1 MYKTL
6 VSTGIALC
14 SAAAIVAAGPA
25 VLAPRSQAVEV
36 AGAGTSGRALD
47 LDYRLTA
54 LSDITVEQ
62 LSAALLSGR
71 EFDLDFEQKSYVSN
85 GTTYYY
91 FVDKYDNEW
100 AFSDDS
106 DAKPAISGISA
117 VVYHLA
123 DSILPEGFDGD
134 DYLFGQGQTQALRVS
149 LYQISGAAP
158 GSPEGELIDFVTDPL
173 GTIRYLVASGV
184 EEALPGIGGGLV
196 NYPQAM
202 IQLLVA
208 SGVDTALPGA
218 GDFVLDPM
226 GTAFRTS
233 VRLAGDAVKAGTGND
248 DADDFVENVFLN
260 VLTKVGPGQQPAPP
274 APEETEPAGTGGGNG
289 GDGTGT
295 DDTDGVPE
303 LASRSAFSG
312 GQSGTETGSP
322 DDVTSSKT
330 LREQLSQPATGF
342 TGQLSQARTAS
353 RTKLAAAEK
362 RINDRVTEA
371 RDTIDAGVK
380 RAGAKLSKIAE
391 DGRNQI
397 ERTVQQVKDTAAK
410 VAPKNAASQK
420 AASQK
425 TTPKKDDPAKAE

>member
-1 MYKTL
+1 M
-6 VSTGIALC
+6 
-14 SAAAIVAAGPA
+14 
-25 VLAPRSQAVEV
+25 LAPRSQAVEV
-36 AGAGTSGRALD
+36 AGAGTSVRALD

-106 DAKPAISGISA
+106 DAVPAISGISA

-123 DSILPEGFDGD
+123 DSILPDGFHGD

-149 LYQISGAAP
+149 LYQLSGAAP
-158 GSPEGELIDFVTDPL
+158 DSPEGQLIDFITDPL

-184 EEALPGIGGGLV
+184 EEALPGIGEDLV

-233 VRLAGDAVKAGTGND
+233 VRLAGDAAKAGTGND
-248 DADDFVENVFLN
+248 DADDFVENIFLN

-274 APEETEPAGTGGGNG
+274 APEETEPEGTGGGDAG
-289 GDGTGT
+289 TRTDG
-295 DDTDGVPE
+295 TDGV

-312 GQSGTETGSP
+312 DQSGTETGSS

-330 LREQLSQPATGF
+330 LREKLSQPATGF

-353 RTKLAAAEK
+353 RTKLAAAEQ

-371 RDTIDAGVK
+371 RNTIDAGVK
-380 RAGAKLSKIAE
+380 RAGAKLSKIAN
-391 DGRNQI
+391 DGLKQI
-397 ERTVQQVKDTAAK
+397 ERSVQQVKDTAAK
-410 VAPKNAASQK
+410 AAPKKVASEK
-420 AASQK
+420 AA
-425 TTPKKDDPAKAE
+425 PKKDDQAKTE